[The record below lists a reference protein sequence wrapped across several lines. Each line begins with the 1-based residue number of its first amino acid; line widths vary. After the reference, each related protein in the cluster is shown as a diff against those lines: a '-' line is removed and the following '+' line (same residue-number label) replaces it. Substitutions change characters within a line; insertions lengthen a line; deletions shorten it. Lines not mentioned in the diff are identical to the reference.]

1 MLPPT
6 DNVTFLTQKKKNF
19 TRGWEKFSKKGL
31 GWGGVGGKGVFFFA
45 ARLPACFFRQAGGV
59 TLKKINFFVLFYK
72 RRLCRSIKDAEARFV
87 VGDDDRRIT
96 VKAYGDDNIVDLVH
110 LLFEVA

>member
-31 GWGGVGGKGVFFFA
+31 GWGGVGGKGVFFL
-45 ARLPACFFRQAGGV
+45 LPACLPAFSGRQV
-59 TLKKINFFVLFYK
+59 VLLLKKLIFLFYFT
-72 RRLCRSIKDAEARFV
+72 REDCAA
-87 VGDDDRRIT
+87 
-96 VKAYGDDNIVDLVH
+96 A
-110 LLFEVA
+110 